1 MKKFLK
7 YIWHH
12 KIPDEVFSKILFRR
26 FWKYWMNLENPKT
39 FGEKLHWIK
48 LRGEKFIDTKYVD
61 KFLVRDFIKE
71 KIGEKYL
78 IPLLKVYDN
87 ANELKI
93 ENFPETPFII
103 KTNHDSG
110 IGYIFYNKHDHDL
123 ENVKKSLQVRLN
135 TNHYFKTK
143 EYPYKNVKPK
153 ILIEKLLLNKNNSI
167 PNDFKIYCFNG
178 IPKLIYCTLDRLG
191 ENYRVVL
198 DDKLNP
204 IEMSWGKDPSKFRNE
219 AIKIPERIEEML
231 EIAKTLS
238 ADLPLVRI
246 DLYDQDNQIYF
257 GEMTFFQGS
266 GFDPI
271 FPYEIDVKIGSL
283 LDITKIKQRR

>member
-1 MKKFLK
+1 MTKYLK

-12 KIPDEVFSKILFRR
+12 KIPEEVFSKILFRR

-71 KIGEKYL
+71 KIGERYL
-78 IPLLKVYDN
+78 IPLLRVYDN

-93 ENFPETPFII
+93 ENLPETPFII

-110 IGYIFYNKHDHDL
+110 IGYIFHNKTDHDL
-123 ENVKKSLQVRLN
+123 ENVKKNIQVRLN

-143 EYPYKNVKPK
+143 EYPYKNVIPK
-153 ILIEKLLLNKNNSI
+153 ILIEKLLLNKDNQI

-178 IPKLIYCTLDRLG
+178 FPRLIYCSLDRLG

-204 IEMSWGKDPSKFRNE
+204 IQMSWGKDPSKFRTE
-219 AIKIPERIEEML
+219 EIKIPERMQEML

-238 ADLPLVRI
+238 AELPLVRI
-246 DLYDQDNQIYF
+246 DLYDQDDQIYF

-271 FPYEIDVKIGSL
+271 FPYEIDMKLGSL
-283 LDITKIKQRR
+283 LDIKKIKQRS